1 MPSLPAQ
8 QVAESQRRFERGFL
22 DYAQATPLHASAW
35 FWWTTKE
42 DLPLLLSPRSLT
54 LRPF

>member
-1 MPSLPAQ
+1 MPSLPER

-42 DLPLLLSPRSLT
+42 DLPLLPSPRSPT
-54 LRPF
+54 PKPF